1 MGIDARTTMDM
12 DTCVKGLLLPD
23 KELYNVLKE
32 ILSINIGDN
41 IVFEINNSKPI
52 REEDEYGGLKYNVIA
67 VFDNLKVN
75 LSIDI
80 ATGDLITPAEI
91 EYSYKMIF
99 ENRSLKIMT
108 YNIETIIAEKFQT
121 VISRGIL
128 NSRMKDYYDLYYLI
142 TNKEFL
148 IEDLKRAIINTFK
161 KRNTNIDEIDK
172 KMKEIQD
179 SEFIKE
185 LWGNYTNKHEYAKNI
200 CIENIFSKLRY
211 IKEILEE

>member
-12 DTCVKGLLLPD
+12 DTCVKGLLLSD

-32 ILSINIGDN
+32 ILSIDIGDN

-108 YNIETIIAEKFQT
+108 YNIETIIAGKFQT